1 MSKIG
6 VMHVLDTLALGGA
19 ERAAVDLVNM
29 LPRNRFRPYLCTTR
43 MEGPLREAV
52 AGDVGQLA
60 LRRKGRFDPSA
71 IQRLLDF
78 IREQKIEILHAH
90 GSSLFVAAL
99 ASWFQPHPIVI
110 WHAHYGRVALENR
123 RAWAHRLA
131 VRKIGGVIV
140 VNRQLAEWSGR
151 RLAVS
156 ENKIWCIPNM
166 VCAPVASGLDRPDL
180 PGTPGSRIVCVA
192 NLRAEKDHLTLVRA
206 MRLVLRRY
214 PEAHLILVG
223 AHSDPLYSASS
234 AYFEAV
240 KREIAQYSLEQN
252 ISFLGQRQDIPNVL
266 RGCDIGV
273 LSSKTEGLPVSL
285 LEYGMAG
292 LPVVATQVGECEE
305 VLDRGR
311 AGVLVPP
318 QSPPDLAAG
327 LLSLLCSPERR
338 SVFGEAF
345 SRRVKTLYSATSIVT
360 QICQVY
366 EKIVATKQSETAY
379 VERIQNRVRA

>member
-1 MSKIG
+1 MSEIS
-6 VMHVLDTLALGGA
+6 VLHVLDTLALGGA
-19 ERAAVDLVNM
+19 ERAAVNLVNE
-29 LPRNRFRPYLCTTR
+29 LPRDRYRPYLCTTR

-52 AGDVGQLA
+52 AADVGQLA
-60 LRRKGRFDPSA
+60 LRRKSRFDPSA
-71 IQRLLDF
+71 IRRLVDF
-78 IREQKIEILHAH
+78 IRRQKIAILHAH
-90 GSSLFVAAL
+90 GSSLFVAVL
-99 ASWFQPHPIVI
+99 AAWFPPRPIVI
-110 WHAHYGRVALENR
+110 WHAHYGRVALEDR

-131 VRKIGGVIV
+131 VRSIGGVIA
-140 VNRQLAEWSGR
+140 VNRQLAEWCGR
-151 RLAVS
+151 RLAAS

-166 VCAPVASGLDRPDL
+166 VCAPVTSGFEMPGL

-206 MRLVLRRY
+206 MRLVVREH
-214 PEAHLILVG
+214 PAAHLFLVG

-240 KREIAQYSLEQN
+240 KREVAQYSLEQN
-252 ISFLGQRQDIPNVL
+252 VSFLGQRQDIPNIL

-311 AGVLVPP
+311 AGVLVPS
-318 QSPPDLAAG
+318 QSPPDLAEA
-327 LLSLLCSPERR
+327 LLSLLRSPERR
-338 SVFGEAF
+338 SVLGEAF
-345 SRRVKTLYSATSIVT
+345 LRRVKTLYSATSIVT
-360 QICQVY
+360 QVCQVY
-366 EKIVATKQSETAY
+366 ENVLAAKQSETAC
-379 VERIQNRVRA
+379 VESVQNRVRA